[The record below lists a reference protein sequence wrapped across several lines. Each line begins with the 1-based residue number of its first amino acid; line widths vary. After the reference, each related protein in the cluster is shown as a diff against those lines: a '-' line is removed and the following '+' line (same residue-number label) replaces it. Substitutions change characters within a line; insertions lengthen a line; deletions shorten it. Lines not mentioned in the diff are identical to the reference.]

1 MRQAEINEK
10 LWQICENFKNK
21 TEIKKN
27 YIVYISAL
35 LVLMH
40 YSKYTFAKIYK
51 NRKNFYIGDEI
62 DKELESIIEDKNLF
76 SDIKFKNIQIYRD
89 LGEENIISKTI
100 KDIYSLLND
109 VEDEENIG
117 KAYDYI
123 LEQVVYRND
132 ILKEDGAFHT
142 PAEIAKIMVNLTI
155 NQNEEKVY
163 DPICGSGN
171 FLKSAVEYN
180 QADIYGR
187 ETNLGYYNIIKT
199 RLLLN
204 GIDNKNVVYDDKVLK
219 NIKANV
225 ILTNPP
231 FSDKSWKNNELNENS
246 TVGEFVVSLLDKLEE
261 SGRMAVI
268 LPHGVLFKE
277 NEKRVREILVNEN
290 YIEAIVGL
298 PENLFY
304 NTRIPV
310 IIMFISK
317 NRKDENVLFID
328 ASQDYE
334 SDKKNNILSK
344 KYQDKIK
351 KTYKEKKEIENYSHL
366 APKEEII
373 KNNYDLTIKKYVFK
387 KKKEEVVDKD
397 GLIQKVKK
405 LKDEQD
411 ILEENIKD
419 VLEALGYIDIGEKK
433 NSIEHLKSSENLERE
448 NKEIDYSEIA
458 KRIERARIE
467 KGITKFRLA
476 LELDMSAAY
485 LSRIERGVSTISVK
499 TLMQICDALGVP
511 ESYILRGDEGI
522 N

>member
-1 MRQAEINEK
+1 MRQAQINEK

-21 TEIKKN
+21 TEIKNN
-27 YIVYISAL
+27 YIVYISAI

-62 DKELESIIEDKNLF
+62 DKELENIIEDKNLF

-100 KDIYSLLND
+100 KDLYNISND

-142 PAEIAKIMVNLTI
+142 PAEIAKIMTELAI
-155 NQNEEKVY
+155 NHKGEKVY

-171 FLKSAVEYN
+171 FLKSAVEYK

-204 GIDNKNVVYDDKVLK
+204 GIDTKNIVYDDKALK

-246 TVGEFVVSLLDKLEE
+246 TVGEFVVSLLGKLDED
-261 SGRMAVI
+261 GRMAVI

-277 NEKRVREILVNEN
+277 NEKRVREILINEN
-290 YIEAIVGL
+290 YIESIVGL

-344 KYQDKIK
+344 KYQDEII
-351 KTYKEKKEIENYSHL
+351 KTYREKKEIEDYSHL
-366 APKEEII
+366 APKEEILN
-373 KNNYDLTIKKYVFK
+373 NNYDLTIKKYIFK

-433 NSIEHLKSSENLERE
+433 PSMAHSKSSENLETT

-467 KGITKFRLA
+467 KGITKYRLA

-485 LSRIERGVSTISVK
+485 LSRIERGVSTLSVK

-511 ESYILRGDEGI
+511 ESYILRGVGDK
-522 N
+522 